1 MGEPAL
7 LNIGT
12 VQVTRQRLVVQDRS
26 YLLREITAVYIGTAP
41 LPRSLVLLG
50 LLLGSG
56 ISIGAQAAGNL
67 TFVLVSAV
75 DYYIRAF
82 TALPASP
89 ASWLAA
95 QLAQQL
101 HLPARPID
109 KAPKIFAARVGF
121 VCSLTSISLYPR
133 YRTRSR
139 VVALVLLSFALLESV
154 LNICAGC
161 LVYTYLVFPRFKPK
175 G

>member
-1 MGEPAL
+1 MRTLICPISAL
-7 LNIGT
+7 RINET
-12 VQVTRQRLVVQDRS
+12 TARLTGFLMATLLAL
-26 YLLREITAVYIGTAP
+26 YLAT
-41 LPRSLVLLG
+41 
-50 LLLGSG
+50 
-56 ISIGAQAAGNL
+56 GNL
-67 TFVLVSAV
+67 TFVLVSAA

-95 QLAQQL
+95 QLAQRL
-101 HLPARPID
+101 HLPATPID

-121 VCSLTSISLYPR
+121 VCALTSVSLYPR
-133 YRTRSR
+133 HRAGSR

-161 LVYTYLVFPRFKPK
+161 LVYTYLVFPHFKPK

>member
-1 MGEPAL
+1 MRTLICPISTLRINETTARLTGFLMATL
-7 LNIGT
+7 IG
-12 VQVTRQRLVVQDRS
+12 L
-26 YLLREITAVYIGTAP
+26 YLAT
-41 LPRSLVLLG
+41 
-50 LLLGSG
+50 
-56 ISIGAQAAGNL
+56 GNL
-67 TFVLVSAV
+67 IFVMVSAV
-75 DYYIRAF
+75 DYSIRAF

-95 QLAQQL
+95 HLGQWL

-121 VCSLTSISLYPR
+121 VCALTSISLYPR
-133 YRTRSR
+133 YRTGSR
-139 VVALVLLSFALLESV
+139 LVALVLLSFALLESV